1 MRLVLLTAAVALTCV
16 CHSEG
21 TADGTP
27 SGYACDLAEPA
38 KRPEGAPC
46 YSDVS
51 MRLFR
56 KRDGRE
62 LAAARA
68 FHITRADWSYIRDPA
83 YIRRCHDLGWTFQG
97 STNAVTHNPDHALKD
112 ASGKP
117 VLDHFKKA
125 GRYWADC
132 NNAAYRDW
140 YVERLK
146 AWVEAG
152 VDSLQ
157 RDEPTA
163 IRHWD
168 YDDAAAFFRDVH
180 GRLRKAIG
188 RDIPMSCNLAWNE
201 KRRFGGRGAPIT
213 SLFDFG
219 MSELGRGD
227 VSPQF
232 LTQAAADTRR
242 RGKFIVYTTFHALDV
257 PTYRRAIAGCYAN
270 GMLFVV
276 PWDQYA
282 GTKADRVF
290 SKPEDLADLY
300 GFVRASAALL
310 DGYEAVTGG
319 GAKGEGL
326 VSVPGKSGVRLWV
339 RAKPGDRAAPVVVH
353 AVDWNAPAPVRVR
366 LNRQWLF
373 AGRPLSVGLRVPTPY
388 DADAHK
394 RAESEQHYA
403 ELATARTLPAE
414 RDGPWTVVNLPP
426 LTPWAILAV
435 RPAQ

>member
-1 MRLVLLTAAVALTCV
+1 MRIGLVVAVALTFTFPCAGGEPGG
-16 CHSEG
+16 S
-21 TADGTP
+21 

-38 KRPEGAPC
+38 KRPAGAPR

-62 LAAARA
+62 LVAAKA

-83 YIRRCHDLGWTFQG
+83 YIRTCHDLGWTFQG
-97 STNAVTHNPDHALKD
+97 STNAVTHDPEHALKD

-117 VLDHFKKA
+117 VLDHFKKP

-132 NNAAYRDW
+132 NNPAYRDW
-140 YVERLK
+140 YVGELK

-152 VDSLQ
+152 VDSIQ

-168 YDDAAAFFRDVH
+168 YDDATAFFRDVH
-180 GRLRKAIG
+180 ARLRKAIG
-188 RDIPMSCNLAWNE
+188 RDVPMSCNLAWNE
-201 KRRFGGRGAPIT
+201 HRRFGGRGAAIT
-213 SLFDFG
+213 ALFDFG

-227 VSPQF
+227 VSPPF
-232 LTQAAADTRR
+232 VTQAAADTLR

-300 GFVRASAALL
+300 GFVRASASLL
-310 DGYEAVTGG
+310 DGYEAVDAGW
-319 GAKGEGL
+319 AKGEG
-326 VSVPGKSGVRLWV
+326 VAEAQEGSGVHLWV
-339 RAKPGDRAAPVVVH
+339 RAKPGDKTAPVVVH
-353 AVDWNAPAPVRVR
+353 AVDWNGSGPARLR
-366 LNRQWLF
+366 LNGKELF
-373 AGRPLSVGLRVPTPY
+373 AGRPLCVELRVPPPY
-388 DADAHK
+388 SAAAHK
-394 RAESEQHYA
+394 RAESKQDYA
-403 ELATARTLPAE
+403 ALSTARTLRTQ
-414 RDGPWTVVNLPP
+414 RDGPWTAVDLPP
-426 LTPWAILAV
+426 LAPWGILVV
-435 RPAQ
+435 RPAE